1 MNMSFTRF
9 ACREKGSGPAA
20 KQGFIFMYLRC
31 CLINKETMLGGSYVG
46 HLSLKCTVSDCTMAG
61 VVIFLQG

>member
-1 MNMSFTRF
+1 MNMSIMHF
-9 ACREKGSGPAA
+9 ARREKGSGPAM

-31 CLINKETMLGGSYVG
+31 CLVNKETMLGGSYVG
-46 HLSLKCTVSDCTMAG
+46 HLSLKCTVSNCTTAG